1 MEQWEAARPQ
11 NSLNLITPGA
21 EGATARRLR
30 SCLVYWESHSE
41 LIERFEIECELV
53 SGRVQ

>member
-11 NSLNLITPGA
+11 NSLNLVTPGT
-21 EGATARRLR
+21 EGAAARQLR

-41 LIERFEIECELV
+41 LIERFEIECALV